1 MRNYYVYIMSNES
14 NSTIYI
20 GITNNI
26 NRRIYEHKNK
36 LIEGFTKRY
45 NITKLVYLEETGD
58 VYAAISRE
66 KQLKGWTRKRKN
78 ELIESINPQWNDLTL
93 E

>member
-1 MRNYYVYIMSNES
+1 MSNES

-26 NRRIYEHKNK
+26 NRRVFEHKNK

-45 NITKLVYLEETGD
+45 NITKLVYVEETSD
-58 VYAAISRE
+58 VYSAISRE
-66 KQLKGWTRKRKN
+66 KQLKGWTRKKKN
-78 ELIESINPQWNDLTL
+78 ELIESINPEWKDLSMD
-93 E
+93 

>member
-1 MRNYYVYIMSNES
+1 MSNES
-14 NSTIYI
+14 NSTVYI
-20 GITNNI
+20 GITNDI
-26 NRRIYEHKNK
+26 NRRVYEHKNK

-45 NITKLVYLEETGD
+45 NITKLVYLEETSD

-78 ELIESINPQWNDLTL
+78 ELIETINPNWKDLIV